1 MAQDAPRQN
10 LILSRL
16 TAVDLGL
23 LEPHLEPIDL
33 PLRKVLERRARKITA
48 VYFPESGF
56 ASVVADGDKRPIEV
70 GLIGREGMT
79 GLAVVLGSDRN
90 SHETFMQAG
99 GHGHCIRVRALREA
113 IDKSVTLHRSMLR
126 YAHAFLEQA
135 TRTAVANGRSKIE
148 ERLAR
153 WLLMADDRLDS
164 DELPLTHEFLAMM
177 LGVRRPGVTVAVQEL
192 EKQGVIARR
201 RGRIVITNRKA
212 LEKLSNGTY
221 VPADYR

>member
-1 MAQDAPRQN
+1 MHA
-10 LILSRL
+10 
-16 TAVDLGL
+16 
-23 LEPHLEPIDL
+23 
-33 PLRKVLERRARKITA
+33 AR
-48 VYFPESGF
+48 
-56 ASVVADGDKRPIEV
+56 D
-70 GLIGREGMT
+70 
-79 GLAVVLGSDRN
+79 
-90 SHETFMQAG
+90 
-99 GHGHCIRVRALREA
+99 LREA

-126 YAHAFLEQA
+126 YAHAFLDQA

-153 WLLMADDRLDS
+153 WLLMADDRLDG

-192 EKQGVIARR
+192 ERDGMISRR
-201 RGRIVITNRKA
+201 RGRIVITDRKA